1 MKKIQ
6 EDEKRKGIIDIH
18 VDWELI
24 TQKLNE
30 LQISD
35 KEAESIK
42 KAIQH
47 KEAEYSRIKYYP
59 Y

>member
-6 EDEKRKGIIDIH
+6 EDEKRKGIININI
-18 VDWELI
+18 DWELI

-30 LQISD
+30 LQITD
-35 KEAESIK
+35 KEAENIK

-47 KEAEYSRIKYYP
+47 KEAEYSRIK
-59 Y
+59 

>member
-1 MKKIQ
+1 MKKVQ
-6 EDEKRKGIIDIH
+6 EDEKRRGIFSIEII
-18 VDWELI
+18 DWELI
-24 TQKLNE
+24 TQKLSE

-47 KEAEYSRIKYYP
+47 KEAEYSRIK
-59 Y
+59 

>member
-6 EDEKRKGIIDIH
+6 EDEKRKGTTTIYY

-24 TQKLNE
+24 TKKLNE

-47 KEAEYSRIKYYP
+47 KEAEYSRIKY
-59 Y
+59 